1 MAGMGREW
9 FEERGCVVREFG
21 APDDPFAGEGPPG
34 EEGPRNEE
42 GIPEREDEG
51 RDSDPPAELSLT
63 VPHRLDGAFSRGSAF
78 RAYQSRLDARPAS
91 GRIESPVRLL
101 TWIRPIDSSRTEKLA
116 NELQNLLS
124 VKDVDPR
131 TLSAIAQAVRD
142 QATRGDL
149 RNLYESLSPD
159 LNSGSLFLL
168 AQPTIRPRQPVRF
181 CASVRGLPH
190 WWDNDYYPYPP
201 AVLWTGDATAEVLD
215 ELLADTS
222 APSPLREQMRSILVH
237 QVPHHGAAACL
248 SQQWIDTV
256 VERRA
261 PHSSVISAGR
271 SSRYLH
277 PSPEAVWRYHAAV
290 VCEGSP
296 PFETSLTW
304 R

>member
-1 MAGMGREW
+1 VVWTKRIDFTLWPVGQGLFTHADIWVGGKSFRVVYDCGTYSSRQVVGPSFFAPLANKDVDLLVISHFHWDHISRIPELLDAVGTKKVKEVWIPYLSPEQRLLFAVSTAMEGTETDESASRVNEITRMAGMGREW

-131 TLSAIAQAVRD
+131 T
-142 QATRGDL
+142 
-149 RNLYESLSPD
+149 
-159 LNSGSLFLL
+159 
-168 AQPTIRPRQPVRF
+168 
-181 CASVRGLPH
+181 
-190 WWDNDYYPYPP
+190 
-201 AVLWTGDATAEVLD
+201 
-215 ELLADTS
+215 
-222 APSPLREQMRSILVH
+222 
-237 QVPHHGAAACL
+237 
-248 SQQWIDTV
+248 
-256 VERRA
+256 
-261 PHSSVISAGR
+261 
-271 SSRYLH
+271 
-277 PSPEAVWRYHAAV
+277 
-290 VCEGSP
+290 
-296 PFETSLTW
+296 
-304 R
+304 